1 MKKYRIYTPQE
12 NKYSLEVRTDIGGG
26 GYQWISCEYLSEEE
40 VDILYTL
47 IDEDKNKRRTQVK
60 RLQASISARFAT
72 IAFLQTDA
80 VNNKILRKGLKEE
93 VTALQSELTK
103 LEEIT

>member
-1 MKKYRIYTPQE
+1 MQE
-12 NKYSLEVRTDIGGG
+12 LKS
-26 GYQWISCEYLSEEE
+26 
-40 VDILYTL
+40 
-47 IDEDKNKRRTQVK
+47 
-60 RLQASISARFAT
+60 SISARFAT

>member
-1 MKKYRIYTPQE
+1 MQE
-12 NKYSLEVRTDIGGG
+12 LKS
-26 GYQWISCEYLSEEE
+26 
-40 VDILYTL
+40 
-47 IDEDKNKRRTQVK
+47 
-60 RLQASISARFAT
+60 SISARFAT

-93 VTALQSELTK
+93 VTALQSELTN